1 MQELQSAFGML
12 ALLAIAWII
21 SENRGAVS
29 LRQAAVGLAVT
40 FATAALFLKVPEVT
54 AGFAAINN
62 AVDAIAD
69 ATKAGTS
76 FVFGYVGGG
85 PLPFELK
92 VPGAEF
98 SLAFQAL
105 PVVLVMSVLTSLL
118 FHWRILPPI
127 VRGLSWLLERT
138 LGVGGA
144 VGLSTAANVFLGMI
158 EAPLFIRPYL
168 VNLTRAE
175 LFIVM
180 TAGMACIAGT
190 VLVIYATM
198 LAPVIPNAPAHL
210 VVASILDAPAA
221 ILVAMIMSPDPGGAR
236 TGATLIDPG
245 KAASSTL
252 DAIVQGAV
260 TGLEL
265 LLNICV
271 MLIVLVALVHLANS
285 ILGLLPEVGGA
296 PISLQRGL
304 GLVMAPVC
312 WLMGIPWKD
321 AVTAGS
327 LMGIKTILNEFIA
340 YIELSKLPPEAL
352 DARSRLI
359 MLYAMCGFA
368 NFGSLGIMIGGLGTM
383 APERRQDVISLG
395 FKSIVSGTLSTCLI
409 GAIVGVLN

>member
-12 ALLAIAWII
+12 ALLAIAWAI

-29 LRQAAVGLAVT
+29 LRRAAVGLTVT

-54 AGFAAINN
+54 AGFSVVNHAI
-62 AVDAIAD
+62 DAIAE
-69 ATKAGTS
+69 ATKAGTA

-105 PVVLVMSVLTSLL
+105 PVVLVISVLTSLL
-118 FHWRILPPI
+118 FYWRILPPV
-127 VRGLSWLLERT
+127 VRGLSWVLERT

-144 VGLSTAANVFLGMI
+144 VGLSTAANIFLGMI

-168 VNLTRAE
+168 INLTRAE

-190 VLVIYATM
+190 VLVIYAG
-198 LAPVIPNAPAHL
+198 LLGPVIPNAPAHL

-221 ILVAMIMSPDPGGAR
+221 ILISLIMVPDLNGAR
-236 TGATLIDPG
+236 TGASLPKVGST
-245 KAASSTL
+245 ASSTM
-252 DAIVQGAV
+252 DAIVQGAAA
-260 TGLEL
+260 GLEL

-271 MLIVLVALVHLANS
+271 MLIVLVALVHLTNA
-285 ILGLLPEVGGA
+285 ILGLLPDIGGA
-296 PISLQRGL
+296 SVSLQRAL
-304 GLVMAPVC
+304 GYLMAPVC

-321 AVTAGS
+321 AITAGG

-352 DARSRLI
+352 EPRSRLI

-368 NFGSLGIMIGGLGTM
+368 NFGSLGIMIAGLTTM
-383 APERRQDVISLG
+383 APERRADVISLG

>member
-12 ALLAIAWII
+12 AMLAIAWLI

-40 FATAALFLKVPEVT
+40 FAIAALFLKVPEITV
-54 AGFAAINN
+54 GFS
-62 AVDAIAD
+62 AVNHTIDAIAD
-69 ATKAGTS
+69 ATKAGTA

-118 FHWRILPPI
+118 FYWRILPPI
-127 VRGLSWLLERT
+127 VRGLSWVLERT

-144 VGLSTAANVFLGMI
+144 VGLSAAANIFLGMI

-180 TAGMACIAGT
+180 SVGMACIAGT
-190 VLVIYATM
+190 VLVIYAG
-198 LAPVIPNAPAHL
+198 LLGPVIPNAPAHL
-210 VVASILDAPAA
+210 VVASVLDAPAA
-221 ILVAMIMSPDPGGAR
+221 ILISLIMVPDPSGQR
-236 TGATLIDPG
+236 TGASLPKVAST
-245 KAASSTL
+245 ASSTM
-252 DAIVQGAV
+252 DAIVQGAAA
-260 TGLEL
+260 GLEL

-271 MLIVLVALVHLANS
+271 MLIVLVALVHLVNA
-285 ILGLLPEVGGA
+285 ILGLLPDIGGA
-296 PISLQRGL
+296 PVSLQRAL
-304 GLVMAPVC
+304 GYLMAPVC

-340 YIELSKLPPEAL
+340 YIELSKLPSEAL
-352 DARSRLI
+352 EPRSRLI

-368 NFGSLGIMIGGLGTM
+368 NFGSLGIMIAGLSTM
-383 APERRQDVISLG
+383 APERRADVISLG
-395 FKSIVSGTLSTCLI
+395 FKAIVSGTLATCLI

>member
-12 ALLAIAWII
+12 ALLAIAWAI

-29 LRQAAVGLAVT
+29 LRRAAVGLTVT

-54 AGFAAINN
+54 AGFSVVNHAI
-62 AVDAIAD
+62 DAIAE
-69 ATKAGTS
+69 ATKAGTA

-105 PVVLVMSVLTSLL
+105 PVVLVISVLTSLL
-118 FHWRILPPI
+118 FYWRILPPV
-127 VRGLSWLLERT
+127 VRGLSWVLERT

-144 VGLSTAANVFLGMI
+144 VGLSTAANIFLGMI

-168 VNLTRAE
+168 INLTRAE

-190 VLVIYATM
+190 VLVIYAG
-198 LAPVIPNAPAHL
+198 LLGPVIPNAPAHL

-221 ILVAMIMSPDPGGAR
+221 ILISLIMVPDLNGAR
-236 TGATLIDPG
+236 TGASLPKVGST
-245 KAASSTL
+245 ASSTM
-252 DAIVQGAV
+252 DAIVQGAAA
-260 TGLEL
+260 GLEL

-271 MLIVLVALVHLANS
+271 MLIVLVALVHFTNA
-285 ILGLLPEVGGA
+285 ILGLLPDIGGA
-296 PISLQRGL
+296 SVSLQRAL
-304 GLVMAPVC
+304 GYLMAPVC

-321 AVTAGS
+321 AITAGG

-352 DARSRLI
+352 EPRSRLI

-368 NFGSLGIMIGGLGTM
+368 NFGSLGIMIAGLTTM
-383 APERRQDVISLG
+383 APERRADVISLG

>member
-1 MQELQSAFGML
+1 MQELQSAFGMV
-12 ALLAIAWII
+12 ALLAIAWGI
-21 SENRGAVS
+21 SENRRAVS
-29 LRQAAVGLAVT
+29 WRQAAVGVSVT
-40 FATAALFLKVPEVT
+40 FATAGLFLQVPEGT
-54 AGFAAINN
+54 AGIPAINN
-62 AVDAIAD
+62 AIDAIAD
-69 ATKAGTS
+69 ATKAGPS

-127 VRGLSWLLERT
+127 VRGFSWLLERT

-144 VGLSTAANVFLGMI
+144 VGLSTAANIFLGMI

-198 LAPVIPNAPAHL
+198 LTPVIPNAPAHL
-210 VVASILDAPAA
+210 VVASVLDAPAA
-221 ILVAMIMSPDPGGAR
+221 ILISLIMVPDPSGQR
-236 TGATLIDPG
+236 TGGNLPTVG
-245 KAASSTL
+245 SAASSTM
-252 DAIVQGAV
+252 DAIVRGAI

-271 MLIVLVALVHLANS
+271 MLIVLVALVHLTNA
-285 ILGLLPEVGGA
+285 ILGLLPSIGGA

-312 WLMGIPWKD
+312 WLMGIPWQE
-321 AVTAGS
+321 AVTAGG
-327 LMGIKTILNEFIA
+327 LMGIKTILNELIA
-340 YIELSKLPPEAL
+340 YVELAKLPADAL
-352 DARSRLI
+352 DPRSRLI

-368 NFGSLGIMIGGLGTM
+368 NFGSLGIMIAGLAPM
-383 APERRQDVISLG
+383 APQRRDD
-395 FKSIVSGTLSTCLI
+395 IVS
-409 GAIVGVLN
+409 